1 MVASSMLWLAVL
13 APVVLVRAQ
22 DCESGTIEA
31 PNKPDFLEEYH
42 TDMANFGTAEMSADE
57 KNAREARAATQKYF
71 TRTATKMDSTVISVS
86 DRFCALEYEAEGAE
100 CPAVWENGNAKPKGL
115 ECAGVPTAVDSECDD
130 ANMALYIGL
139 PAIDDTTG
147 ALTVAM
153 GVPIVLGVVFMVL
166 WALFY
171 FGRCC
176 KLCGGRKASVGCCC
190 PTYFDKDKYDMGVM
204 AGDDGQGEMP
214 TYLAGTGCQ
223 VFLFRVW
230 FAFFFVLVAVAAA
243 IGGMANTTVD
253 TGLANTV
260 DILFYDVQKLA
271 YETSTMLEEMNAI
284 MSAAGLA
291 LGDEAMADQQGA
303 LNCLSQEVT
312 AKELEIAD
320 AKDLGLDAR
329 SYFVYATLG
338 IPLLI
343 GIIYIV
349 SALFKLKCFVC
360 FGSFLAWVLLIIV
373 CISAAIHSLLSLLM
387 ADICYEFDLHLA
399 TYHLESSDFHGTREN
414 LAWLPPEAT
423 GFCGEDG
430 ELAFIETE
438 FENQFDTAIQEGMTE
453 IANVC
458 NDPEMQG
465 FMDCSGVSIL
475 TSAGTPPVYS
485 AKTVDHTD
493 DTCNDG
499 SADPVPCGA
508 SYYNALLADV
518 PDELMITDVDLT
530 QASATDLASIPN
542 EVKNCLAPAIAAVGG
557 VWASTGWDI
566 TVNNVEAC
574 TENGVAVEGYC
585 LFLASASGL
594 TDDIPTAA
602 TTAGACGV
610 CSDTNLL
617 TQADCVSPATWVT
630 TGHTWT
636 PLTYTAYTAADGPL
650 ADIEANAAL
659 CITAASYVFAGR
671 TGAAPDATTDA
682 AAIAAFYTFPYAAAE
697 WSALEGWEDTPPT
710 AEAVKQ
716 CYIQINTASP
726 CTVGPCVNPY
736 FPQKS
741 FRACADTCAEAE
753 AKQQAETAVG
763 AIDTAT
769 ALFVDLKAVF
779 DEQAKPKLQCKFV
792 SDIVYDIFYPLCQE
806 AYGGIFLITL
816 ANYIALVGL
825 IISLPLGIMATK
837 RFVPTS
843 SGETEDNMV
852 GAKHQM

>member
-1 MVASSMLWLAVL
+1 MVASSMLWLAAL
-13 APVVLVRAQ
+13 APVALVRASENCS
-22 DCESGTIEA
+22 DGTIEA

-42 TDMANFGTAEMSADE
+42 TEMANYGLSVWYSARKSDLLDT
-57 KNAREARAATQKYF
+57 RAATQKYF
-71 TRTATKMDSTVISVS
+71 TRTAVTTTGGTIYVS
-86 DRFCALEYEAEGAE
+86 DRFCALQYEAEGAE
-100 CPAVWENGNAKPKGL
+100 CPAEWENGNAKPEGL

-130 ANMALYIGL
+130 ANMALYVGIPGV
-139 PAIDDTTG
+139 DDATG

-190 PTYFDKDKYDMGVM
+190 PAYFDKDKYDMGVM

-438 FENQFDTAIQEGMTE
+438 FENQFDTAIGEGMTE

-475 TSAGTPPVYS
+475 TSAGTPAVYS

-493 DTCNDG
+493 VTCDDG

-518 PDELMITDVDLT
+518 PDQLMITDVDLT

-542 EVKNCLAPAIAAVGG
+542 EVKNCLAPDITAVGG

-594 TDDIPTAA
+594 TGDLPTAA

-610 CSDTNLL
+610 CSDDVRAPT
-617 TQADCVSPATWVT
+617 TQLSAPTSQSDCASPATWDT
-630 TGHTWT
+630 TGYTWNALWT
-636 PLTYTAYTAADGPL
+636 PLTYTPYTTADGPL
-650 ADIEANAAL
+650 DVIEANAEL

-671 TGAAPDATTDA
+671 TGAAPGETTGA
-682 AAIAAFYTFPYAAAE
+682 AAIAASWGAF
-697 WSALEGWEDTPPT
+697 ALAQRFT
-710 AEAVKQ
+710 
-716 CYIQINTASP
+716 
-726 CTVGPCVNPY
+726 CVH
-736 FPQKS
+736 
-741 FRACADTCAEAE
+741 
-753 AKQQAETAVG
+753 
-763 AIDTAT
+763 
-769 ALFVDLKAVF
+769 LFN
-779 DEQAKPKLQCKFV
+779 
-792 SDIVYDIFYPLCQE
+792 S
-806 AYGGIFLITL
+806 
-816 ANYIALVGL
+816 
-825 IISLPLGIMATK
+825 
-837 RFVPTS
+837 
-843 SGETEDNMV
+843 
-852 GAKHQM
+852 